1 MGSGPR
7 WASAVALWVVLKRL
21 DVRGF
26 TGDVADRLPAPT
38 AGGTGPVEVVAEI
51 IGEVHSGGDDA
62 LRTLTERFDGVRLD
76 DLVVPEGDVSA
87 APGRVAVE
95 LRSALQVAADRVRA
109 FHEHQFAETA
119 HPATFVDDTGLEVET
134 FFRPVGAAAC
144 YVPGGLAAYP
154 STVLH
159 TAIPARVAGV
169 ERVVVCVPP
178 QADGTVPDVTLAAC
192 AIAGVDEVVS
202 VGGAQAIAAVAYGT
216 ESIRAVDV
224 IVGPGNI
231 YVALAKR
238 AVADRVGI
246 PNAFAG
252 PSEVV
257 VVADAS
263 APVELVAVD
272 LLVQAEHGP
281 LGLAWCVTWDEAVAD
296 AVTAEVETQV
306 AGAARREEIEA
317 TLRANGYVVVCDSP
331 AQALDVV
338 NAVAPE
344 HLELMVSDPGALV
357 PMIRNA
363 GAVFCGP
370 DTPASLGDYLAGP
383 SHVLPTHRSARY
395 GQVLGVGDFLKE
407 IHVVTADTAAFA
419 ALGPD
424 LATLAA
430 AEGLWCHAD
439 SATRRLAR

>member
-1 MGSGPR
+1 
-7 WASAVALWVVLKRL
+7 VLQRL
-21 DVRGF
+21 DIRGF
-26 TGDVADRLPAPT
+26 TGDVAEHLPAPT
-38 AGGTGPVEVVAEI
+38 AGGAGPVEAVAGIVAE
-51 IGEVHSGGDDA
+51 VAAGGDDA
-62 LRTLTERFDGVRLD
+62 VRAFTERFDGAALDGLIVPDAVVASAVDRIDHTVRASLT
-76 DLVVPEGDVSA
+76 
-87 APGRVAVE
+87 
-95 LRSALQVAADRVRA
+95 VAARRVRA
-109 FHEHQFAETA
+109 FHEHQRAETV
-119 HPATFVDDTGLEVET
+119 HPARFVDDSGLVVET
-134 FFRPVGAAAC
+134 VFRPVAAAAC
-144 YVPGGLAAYP
+144 YVPGGRAVYP

-178 QADGTVPDVTLAAC
+178 SQDGTVPDVTLAAC
-192 AIAGVDEVVS
+192 ALAGVDEVVS

-216 ESIRAVDV
+216 ESIRPVDV

-257 VVADAS
+257 VVADAT
-263 APVELVAVD
+263 APVDLVAVD

-281 LGLAWCVTWDEAVAD
+281 LGLSWCVTWDETVAD
-296 AVTAEVETQV
+296 AVTDEVAAQV
-306 AGAARREEIEA
+306 AGAARRDEIEA
-317 TLRANGYVVVCDSP
+317 TLAENGYVVLCDSP
-331 AQALDVV
+331 AQALEVV
-338 NAVAPE
+338 NVVAPE
-344 HLELMVSDPGALV
+344 HLELMVDDPGALV
-357 PMIRNA
+357 PQIRNA

-395 GQVLGVGDFLKE
+395 GQVLGVGDFCKE
-407 IHVVTADTAAFA
+407 IHVVTADAGVFA

-424 LATLAA
+424 LATLAE

-439 SATRRLAR
+439 SARRRLQR

>member
-1 MGSGPR
+1 M
-7 WASAVALWVVLKRL
+7 LQRL
-21 DVRGF
+21 DVRGC
-26 TGDVADRLPAPT
+26 TGDLADRLPAPT
-38 AGGTGPVEVVAEI
+38 AGGAGPVEVVADI
-51 IGEVHSGGDDA
+51 IAEVAAHGDAA
-62 LRTLTERFDGVRLD
+62 LRTFTERFDGVRLD
-76 DLVVPEGDVSA
+76 GLAVPDADVASA
-87 APGRVAVE
+87 PERIDPA
-95 LRSALQVAADRVRA
+95 LRAALQVAADRVRA
-109 FHEHQFAETA
+109 FHEHQFAETT
-119 HPATFVDDTGLEVET
+119 HPARFVDGTGLSVET
-134 FFRPVGAAAC
+134 VFRPVLSAAC
-144 YVPGGLAAYP
+144 YVPGGRAVYP

-159 TAIPARVAGV
+159 TAVPARVAGV

-178 QADGTVPDVTLAAC
+178 QTDGTVPDVTLAAC

-216 ESIRAVDV
+216 ETIRPVDV

-281 LGLAWCVTWDEAVAD
+281 LGLAWCVTWDETVAD
-296 AVTAEVETQV
+296 AVTAEVTAQV
-306 AGAARREEIEA
+306 AGAARRDEIEA

-331 AQALDVV
+331 SQALDVV

-344 HLELMVSDPGALV
+344 HLELMVDDPAALV
-357 PMIRNA
+357 PQIRNA

-395 GQVLGVGDFLKE
+395 GQVLGVGDFCKE
-407 IHVVTADTAAFA
+407 IHVVTADADAFA

-424 LATLAA
+424 LATLAT

-439 SATRRLAR
+439 SATRRLSR

>member
-1 MGSGPR
+1 M
-7 WASAVALWVVLKRL
+7 LQRL

-26 TGDVADRLPAPT
+26 TGDIAERLPAPT
-38 AGGTGPVEVVAEI
+38 AGGRGPIEAVADIVAE
-51 IGEVHSGGDDA
+51 VAAHGDA
-62 LRTLTERFDGVRLD
+62 AVRKFTERFDGVRLD
-76 DLVVPEGDVSA
+76 GLVVPETDVASA
-87 APGRVAVE
+87 PDRIDPE
-95 LRSALQVAADRVRA
+95 LRAALRVAADRVRA

-119 HPATFVDDTGLEVET
+119 HPATFVDDTGLTVDT
-134 FFRPVGAAAC
+134 VFRPVLSAAC
-144 YVPGGLAAYP
+144 YVPGGLAVYP

-178 QADGTVPDVTLAAC
+178 RSDGTVPDVTLAAC

-202 VGGAQAIAAVAYGT
+202 VGGAQAIAAVAHGT
-216 ESIRAVDV
+216 ESIRPVDV

-257 VVADAS
+257 VVADRS

-281 LGLAWCVTWDEAVAD
+281 LGLAWCVTWDDAVAD
-296 AVTAEVETQV
+296 AVVAEVAAQV
-306 AGAARREEIEA
+306 AGAARRDAIEA
-317 TLRANGYVVVCDSP
+317 TLTENGYVVLCDS
-331 AQALDVV
+331 ASQALDVV

-344 HLELMVSDPGALV
+344 HLELLVADPAALV
-357 PMIRNA
+357 PQVRNA
-363 GAVFCGP
+363 GAVFCGV

-395 GQVLGVGDFLKE
+395 GQVLGVGDFCKE
-407 IHVVTADTAAFA
+407 IHVVTADADAFA

-424 LATLAA
+424 LATLAT
-430 AEGLWCHAD
+430 AEGLLCHAD
-439 SATRRLAR
+439 SATRRLSR

>member
-1 MGSGPR
+1 M
-7 WASAVALWVVLKRL
+7 LQRL

-38 AGGTGPVEVVAEI
+38 AGGAGPVAVVADI
-51 IGEVHSGGDDA
+51 IAEVAANGDRA
-62 LRTLTERFDGVRLD
+62 LRTFTERFDNVRVEHLT
-76 DLVVPEGDVSA
+76 VSKVDVA
-87 APGRVAVE
+87 TAPDRIDPE
-95 LRSALQVAADRVRA
+95 LRAALLVAADRVRA

-119 HPATFVDDTGLEVET
+119 HPATFVDDTGLVVET
-134 FFRPVGAAAC
+134 VFRPVVAAAC
-144 YVPGGLAAYP
+144 YVPGGLAVYP

-169 ERVVVCVPP
+169 KRVVITVPP

-216 ESIRAVDV
+216 ETIRPVDV

-257 VVADAS
+257 VVADRS

-296 AVTAEVETQV
+296 AVIDEVEAQV
-306 AGAARREEIEA
+306 AGAARRDEIEA

-331 AQALDVV
+331 SQALDVV

-344 HLELMVSDPGALV
+344 HLELMVTDPGALV
-357 PMIRNA
+357 AQIRNA

-407 IHVVTADTAAFA
+407 IHVVTADAGAFA

-424 LATLAA
+424 LATLAE
-430 AEGLWCHAD
+430 AEGLLCHAD